1 MNDGENICLF
11 VPSRDDTSIIKTLH
25 FVLEK
30 IPASSSVLFSKPTFI
45 VYTVKEGSGK
55 ICFPMFEYSFSVG
68 DVFFSFPNAPFRLKT
83 ESEKLQLY
91 YISFVGP
98 RAANLLNS
106 LDISFTRC
114 VFPNHG
120 KLLEFWENSFAISHE
135 NNLGII
141 SEAVLLYT
149 LSVLAPKN
157 PKPQV
162 KSSQI
167 ALEIVKT
174 IDKNYTNHD
183 MSLQF
188 LSDIFHYD
196 QKYISKLISKELAV
210 SFTDYLRSLRAQH
223 ACMLIDNGFR
233 KLEEISQLCGYND
246 PSYFSKVFKKAIK
259 MSPSEYIRKA
269 EESSD
274 DVISLKLNGNSVVN
288 RK

>member
-11 VPSRDDTSIIKTLH
+11 VPSRDDTSVIKTLH

-30 IPASSSVLFSKPTFI
+30 IPASSTTLFSKPTFI

-55 ICFPMFEYSFSVG
+55 ICFPMFEYPFSKG

-83 ESEKLQLY
+83 GDQKLQLY
-91 YISFVGP
+91 YISFVGT
-98 RAANLLNS
+98 RATNLLNA

-114 VFPNHG
+114 VFPNHS
-120 KLLEFWENSFAISHE
+120 KLLDFWENSFAISHD
-135 NNLGII
+135 NNLGIL

-149 LSVLAPKN
+149 LSILAPKN
-157 PKPQV
+157 QKPQI
-162 KSSQI
+162 KSLQI
-167 ALEIVKT
+167 ALEIVKY

-183 MSLQF
+183 MSLGF
-188 LSDIFHYD
+188 LSNIFHYD
-196 QKYISKLISKELAV
+196 KKYISKLISKELAV

-223 ACMLIDNGFR
+223 ACMLIDNGLR

-269 EESSD
+269 EESVND
-274 DVISLKLNGNSVVN
+274 NISFKQNDIINS
-288 RK
+288 